1 MPVLIM
7 RTFKGSTLAADTD
20 SNLTVAGKLL
30 LLVEAAPR
38 CKCGGN
44 CETLQFL
51 SSELLQLQVKE
62 AGWR

>member
-1 MPVLIM
+1 M
-7 RTFKGSTLAADTD
+7 GADAD

-30 LLVEAAPR
+30 LLVEGAPR

-51 SSELLQLQVKE
+51 SKELLQLQVKE
-62 AGWR
+62 SGWR

>member
-7 RTFKGSTLAADTD
+7 RTFKGSTLAAD

-51 SSELLQLQVKE
+51 SRELLQLQVKE

>member
-1 MPVLIM
+1 MSVLIM
-7 RTFKGSTLAADTD
+7 RTFKGSTLAADAD
-20 SNLTVAGKLL
+20 SNLTSAGKLL

-38 CKCGGN
+38 CRCGGN

-51 SSELLQLQVKE
+51 ARELLQLQVKE